1 MLNTILGQKGEM
13 EARYNARGHRIP
25 VTIIKA
31 EPNVVLDVK
40 SSRATLGLGA
50 KKKIKKSE
58 NAFIAKVGVA
68 PRFIKEVKTEPA
80 SQGGGEIKIGD
91 KINVSIFNTQDAVK
105 VTGITKGRGFAGGI
119 KRWGFHGGPKTHG
132 QSDRH
137 RAPGSIGQTTTPG
150 RVFKGKKMAGHYGN
164 EKITV
169 TGLEVIEVDPAKNLL
184 IVKGAVPGAK
194 NGYLIIE
201 KTGKVKA
208 YTSPPE
214 EKPKEDEEKAEDLKD
229 TKEPEEPK
237 VEDKKEEKIEQK

>member
-1 MLNTILGQKGEM
+1 MINTILGQKGEM
-13 EARYNARGHRIP
+13 EARYTTRGRRVP
-25 VTIIKA
+25 VTVIYA
-31 EPNVVLDVK
+31 DPNVVLDVK
-40 SSRATLGLGA
+40 SGRATLGLGA

-58 NAFIAKVGVA
+58 NAFVAKVGVA
-68 PRFIKEVKTEPA
+68 PRFIKEVKAE
-80 SQGGGEIKIGD
+80 GEIKIGD

-105 VTGITKGRGFAGGI
+105 VTGTTKGHGFAGGI

-184 IVKGAVPGAK
+184 IVKGPVPGAK
-194 NGYLIIE
+194 NGYLIVE
-201 KTGKVKA
+201 KTGKVKT
-208 YTSPPE
+208 YTPPPE
-214 EKPKEDEEKAEDLKD
+214 EKPKEEEEEKAEESKAEQ
-229 TKEPEEPK
+229 KEE
-237 VEDKKEEKIEQK
+237 KKEEKEA